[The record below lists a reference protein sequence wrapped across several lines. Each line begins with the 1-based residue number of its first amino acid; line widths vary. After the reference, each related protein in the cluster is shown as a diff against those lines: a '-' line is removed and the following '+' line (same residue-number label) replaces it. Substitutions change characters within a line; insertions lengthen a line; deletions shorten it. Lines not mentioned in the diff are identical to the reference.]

1 MGVVVLQLEI
11 VGLRLVGDFKRID
24 LFVSGQEHGIFWSIN
39 EKSHRIS
46 DGFSKISGGAGGIRT
61 LYLFNAIE
69 ALSQLSYSPVFR
81 AGWAVRDG
89 F

>member
-46 DGFSKISGGAGGIRT
+46 DGFSKISGGANETVGGT
-61 LYLFNAIE
+61 YLDSFD
-69 ALSQLSYSPVFR
+69 LKHR
-81 AGWAVRDG
+81 CR
-89 F
+89 